1 MTKFSDDRETD
12 LFGNPVRDRHGKR
25 GRPALEITPEDR
37 DMVEA
42 ALVRGWAN
50 ERIAKAVGIS
60 VPSLKRYFRSTLKI
74 RDTARERLELSIFA
88 KTARAALE
96 EGSASHMRQLRDMLD
111 RDARLA
117 ADRNIAERQA
127 EGEEEAPVAPGKKA
141 ARLAEAKSAGGDAW
155 GDDLLG
161 HLGPQAKPH

>member
-12 LFGNPVRDRHGKR
+12 LFGNPVRERHGKR
-25 GRPALEITPEDR
+25 GRPALELTSEDR

-42 ALVRGWAN
+42 ACVRGWSNA
-50 ERIAKAVGIS
+50 RIAKSVGIS
-60 VPSLKRYFRSTLKI
+60 DASLKRYFRATLKD
-74 RDTARERLELSIFA
+74 RDTARDRMELAIFA
-88 KTARAALE
+88 TTARAAIE

-117 ADRNIAERQA
+117 ADRNIAERRA
-127 EGEEEAPVAPGKKA
+127 EDEEEAPVAPGKKA